1 MINLHE
7 EPQVDIL
14 WGRLFSYVLLNVLP
28 FDVYPLKNR
37 QIATNR
43 IQLHKHF
50 PKNSITNKMTE
61 IEADNFHQKIN
72 CSRYSPYWGTKRPYE
87 GTVLWE
93 ISPPA
98 SLSMWHFSL
107 VSLKQIDIQ
116 VTVQVTQSPAESS
129 AALRR
134 WPRSLRTL
142 GSRLGNQASGLPAAF
157 TCKEDR
163 RKIDVIENEPVSP
176 LTFFI

>member
-14 WGRLFSYVLLNVLP
+14 WGRLFSCVLLNVLP

-37 QIATNR
+37 QIATKR

-50 PKNSITNKMTE
+50 QKNSITDKMTE

-107 VSLKQIDIQ
+107 VSLNLQPRVLRLFGADRGAWELWARDW
-116 VTVQVTQSPAESS
+116 VTRPAGCQ
-129 AALRR
+129 RH
-134 WPRSLRTL
+134 
-142 GSRLGNQASGLPAAF
+142 LPA
-157 TCKEDR
+157 
-163 RKIDVIENEPVSP
+163 RKIDVIEMN
-176 LTFFI
+176 LYHC

>member
-116 VTVQVTQSPAESS
+116 VTVQVTQSPRV
-129 AALRR
+129 LRLFGADR
-134 WPRSLRTL
+134 GAWELWARDWVTRPAGCQRH
-142 GSRLGNQASGLPAAF
+142 LPA
-157 TCKEDR
+157 CKGR
-163 RKIDVIENEPVSP
+163 STSLKMN
-176 LTFFI
+176 LYHF